1 MIALE
6 QRGGKHSR
14 STVIRA
20 MRKGNLLHKS
30 RRSPNGLTRAE
41 KKAQKPDNLLSQNF
55 TATKPDEKW
64 FD

>member
-1 MIALE
+1 
-6 QRGGKHSR
+6 
-14 STVIRA
+14 